1 MDVSRQCNLRYTEVM
16 AGVNLANA
24 YAQLGNRDQALQ
36 LLDTMREV
44 IGNDK
49 VLKYE
54 YSFAFPSRSF
64 SCLFLSLSIS

>member
-1 MDVSRQCNLRYTEVM
+1 M
-16 AGVNLANA
+16 AGVNLTNA

-49 VLKYE
+49 VLNYE

-64 SCLFLSLSIS
+64 SYLYLSLSIS